1 MHRSFPMRFLIR
13 WVGSSL
19 GLLLAAG
26 LMSHH
31 ISYGNSVGVILGAGF
46 LIAILN
52 MLLRPLL
59 IILSLPAVI
68 LTLGLFIFIINGL
81 VVWLVAALYPPL
93 HIAGF
98 WTAVFAAIIIGLV
111 NYLVTALLE
120 VRE

>member
-1 MHRSFPMRFLIR
+1 MRFLIR

-19 GLLLAAG
+19 GLLLAAE

-46 LIAILN
+46 LIAVLN

-59 IILSLPAVI
+59 IILSLPVVI
-68 LTLGLFIFIINGL
+68 LSLGLFIFIINGL
-81 VVWLVAALYPPL
+81 VVWLVGALYPPL